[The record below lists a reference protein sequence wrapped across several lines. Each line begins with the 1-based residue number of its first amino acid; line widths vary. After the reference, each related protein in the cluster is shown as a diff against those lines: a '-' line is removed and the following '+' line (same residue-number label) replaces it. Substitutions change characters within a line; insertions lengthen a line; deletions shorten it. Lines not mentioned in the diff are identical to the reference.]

1 MVESKKGFHMPHA
14 LEAVVLNLM
23 VDASTGEKSYGEK
36 PFTYTRCVEKV
47 SGKCRVVVGG
57 FDSLGLG
64 VCNTLS
70 FDGEHLGAAVVIRG
84 SAGTWDL

>member
-1 MVESKKGFHMPHA
+1 MPHI
-14 LEAVVLNLM
+14 LEAAVLNLM
-23 VDASTGEKSYGEK
+23 VDAHTGEKLYGER
-36 PFTYTRCVEKV
+36 PLTYTRCEEKT
-47 SGKCRVVVGG
+47 SGKCSVIVGCL
-57 FDSLGLG
+57 DSLGLG